1 MTDKEKKELQKEI
14 LQMDKNARTCF
25 ILKKFYKLINA
36 IGEVHE
42 NGKSE
47 NKK

>member
-1 MTDKEKKELQKEI
+1 MNDKELQKEV
-14 LQMDKNARTCF
+14 LQMDKNARICF
-25 ILKKFYKLINA
+25 ALKNFYQLIKV
-36 IGEVHE
+36 IGKVHE